1 LAQQIHKYSKSID
14 PQTTQIEEKQLF
26 DLI

>member
-1 LAQQIHKYSKSID
+1 LAQQIHKYSKAID